1 MKCDGRN
8 MEIYKGAMNIC
19 QYFEY
24 LEYMLNRFKNID
36 EIKRKCLDLKSIN
49 KDNIKSIRFN

>member
-1 MKCDGRN
+1 